1 MSRVLSKSFA
11 NDEAETEANRRM
23 TKIAVILFNLGGPDT
38 ADAVQPFLFNLFND
52 PAIIDLPGP
61 LRWAVAKAISRRR
74 APVAREIYRH
84 LGGGSPLLPNTEA
97 QAEALEKV
105 LLDRLSDQGHEVRAF
120 IAMRYWRPRSDEVA
134 RAVTAYGPDRIV
146 LLPLYPQ
153 FSTTTTGSSLTDW
166 HTAAKRQGLD
176 LPSRAVCCYPRQP
189 GFVAEMAAALGAALA
204 EARNRGRPRVLF
216 SAHGLPE
223 KVVAAGDPYQWQV
236 EQSAAAIV
244 EALGHS
250 GPGTGAAAGDLDWM
264 VSYQSRVGPLEWI
277 KPYTDA
283 EIERAGS
290 DGVPLIVVPLAF
302 VSEHSETL
310 VELDI
315 EYRKLAEKSGV
326 PLYLRVPTVGSG
338 NAFIGGLADLVTA
351 AVAADQGKEPAIE
364 SGAGGRIC
372 PQTCGRCVQAW

>member
-1 MSRVLSKSFA
+1 MSRGLSRSFA
-11 NDEAETEANRRM
+11 NDKAEPEAERRM
-23 TKIAVILFNLGGPDT
+23 TKIAVVLFNLGGPDKPE
-38 ADAVQPFLFNLFND
+38 AVQPFLFNLFND
-52 PAIIDLPGP
+52 HAIIDLPKP
-61 LRWAVAKAISRRR
+61 LRWFVAKMISRRR

-97 QAEALEKV
+97 QAEALEKA
-105 LLDRLSDQGHEVRAF
+105 LQGRLGNRGHEVRAF
-120 IAMRYWRPRSDEVA
+120 IAMRYWHPRSDEA
-134 RAVTAYGPDRIV
+134 AGAVKAYAPDRIV

-166 HTAAKRQGLD
+166 RAAAKRQGLD
-176 LPSRAVCCYPRQP
+176 VPGRAICCYPRQP
-189 GFVAEMAAALGAALA
+189 GFIAAMASALGAALV
-204 EARNRGRPRVLF
+204 EASKSGRPRVLF

-223 KVVAAGDPYQWQV
+223 KVVASGDPYQWQV

-244 EALGHS
+244 QALGHS
-250 GPGTGAAAGDLDWM
+250 GASTGDLDWI
-264 VSYQSRVGPLEWI
+264 VSYQSRVGPLDWI
-277 KPYTDA
+277 KPYTVA

-315 EYRKLAEKSGV
+315 EYRKLAETSGV
-326 PLYLRVPTVGSG
+326 PLYLRVATAGSG
-338 NAFIGGLADLVTA
+338 DAFIGGLADLVAA
-351 AVAADQGKEPAIE
+351 AVAADQGKGLGIE

-372 PQTCGRCVQAW
+372 PQTCGRCVQAR